1 MKILLEMF
9 GLAMLSLFAENLVF
23 TGGFSSCQLIRAT
36 SKRRPVYV
44 LAVCIAFFQFLA
56 TLVIWPLD
64 HFLGYEKWAA
74 YIRPFTFTVVI
85 VLLYLALLLIIKFLD
100 PRAFQAYYK
109 LFIKAAFNCVVLGV
123 PLLISGRAYTL
134 LQSIGYSIGA
144 GAGFLLATW
153 FVAEGMRTLNNPD
166 MPKCFR
172 GFPAMLIYIGILSL
186 AFFGFSGR
194 SIYY

>member
-9 GLAMLSLFAENLVF
+9 SLALLSIFAENLVF
-23 TGGFSSCQLIRAT
+23 TGGFSSCQLIRA
-36 SKRRPVYV
+36 SKKRRHVFV
-44 LAVCIAFFQFLA
+44 LAILIVCFQMLA
-56 TLVIWPLD
+56 TLAIWPLD
-64 HFLGYEKWAA
+64 HFLGYEKWAS
-74 YIRPFTFTVVI
+74 YIRPFTFTLVI
-85 VLLYLALLLIIKFLD
+85 VALYLIVMLILKTLD
-100 PRAFQAYYK
+100 PNGFGSYYK
-109 LFIKAAFNCVVLGV
+109 MFIKAAFNCVILGV
-123 PLLISGRAYTL
+123 PLLTSGRGYNL
-134 LQSIGYSIGA
+134 LQSFGYSLGA

-153 FVAEGMRTLNNPD
+153 FVAEGMRTLDNPD